1 MIIVVEQDKT
11 RRDKLISI
19 LEPCSSVIGVGTAR
33 ELIWNLKNISLD
45 LILMNPALPDL
56 KGKEFDLVSR
66 VRNNFSKSE
75 LPIVL
80 LLPGDD
86 RKGALRGFDAGIND
100 VVHIPLDPELL
111 LARVNHQMVVHD
123 EFKKLLVT
131 YYRKGSEE
139 EFDTTMSDKDPEFR
153 ANRLRDRTL
162 PCEIPMTLLAGE
174 KSYFCKS
181 IWITHNSIL
190 LLAFEEIPAQE
201 SYRLGMTHLNGSR
214 IDMGVIEIRRET
226 IRDTLV
232 PGSLKLNLR
241 IVDAAE
247 DYDELFAS
255 LQKAFREDGSRGLR
269 DAMPVPDN
277 DEVTPSLSAT
287 MVFSSNDASFNMVEG
302 TRYKFEQNLG
312 RGSFAAVYL
321 VRDNLLKRTVAMKVL
336 NPEYAKLKKARLNF
350 LSEAQISA
358 QFHHPNVVFVYE
370 VGEIFSEHYG
380 DHLTFPDAI
389 LADHPER
396 MNYFTMQH
404 VEGETLTNWLG
415 NHGRE
420 KMEVYIEIM
429 EKILLALDFAH
440 QKGVT
445 HRDIKPDNILI
456 AKDNQVLVAD
466 FGIATLVKTEDGP
479 QGSTDVACTPKYAAP
494 EQLLGEEMDGRSD
507 IYSFGILAYE
517 MLAGKA
523 PFGGRSLA
531 QIAQKHIREKPQ
543 PIRKYRKDLDVD
555 LEAVILKCLEMKPK
569 YRHQSAAEILKELS
583 NFRTTDQGTDTVMEV
598 LGDLINQAIVVTTL
612 VDGARILEKMIAF
625 LNLHRT
631 SDNVKRIHNIRSK
644 LSETSLLNLLIE
656 KNLNESNFQ
665 LLYQFFMELNSSR
678 AVSNLLQ
685 WFCRESNSRTKLF
698 LGELAVISSGRDLL
712 PLVVFGHELSDHEA
726 SILLRSFG
734 EVAPKTREPIYLEW
748 AKHGGYQTQ
757 MELLKIITVAERP
770 ETEVL
775 AILDHYV
782 NGHGTVHQAV
792 RRLADELLDEHL
804 AH

>member
-1 MIIVVEQDKT
+1 MIIVVEHDKAI
-11 RRDKLISI
+11 RDRLIGI
-19 LEPCSSVIGVGTAR
+19 LEPDHATMGVGTAR
-33 ELIWNLKNISLD
+33 ELIWNLKNVSLD
-45 LILMNPALPDL
+45 MILMNPALPDL
-56 KGKEFDLVSR
+56 NGKEFDLVSR

-75 LPIVL
+75 LPIIL
-80 LLPGDD
+80 ALREDD
-86 RKGALRGFDAGIND
+86 REATLLGFEAGIND
-100 VVHIPLDPELL
+100 VVHLPLDPELV
-111 LARVNHQMVVHD
+111 LARVQHQMVVHD

-131 YYRKGSEE
+131 YYRKGSEDD
-139 EFDTTMSDKDPEFR
+139 FDTTMSDKDPEFR
-153 ANRLRDRTL
+153 ASKTRDRTL
-162 PCEIPMTLLAGE
+162 PCEIPMTLIAGE

-190 LLAFEEIPAQE
+190 LLAFEEIPVFE
-201 SYRLGMTHLNGSR
+201 NYRLGLTHLNGSR

-226 IRDTLV
+226 ILDTLV
-232 PGSLKLNLR
+232 PGTLKLNLR
-241 IVDAAE
+241 IVDAAQ
-247 DYDELFAS
+247 DYDELYSS
-255 LQKAFREDGSRGLR
+255 LQTAFREDGARGLR
-269 DAMPVPDN
+269 QAMPVPDN
-277 DEVTPSLSAT
+277 DEHMPSLSAT
-287 MVFSSNDASFNMVEG
+287 MVFSSNDASFNMVQG

-350 LSEAQISA
+350 LNEAQISA

-370 VGEIFSEHYG
+370 VGEIFSEHYD
-380 DHLTFPDAI
+380 DHLSFPGAI

-420 KMEVYIEIM
+420 DVDVYINIM
-429 EKILLALDFAH
+429 EKILQALDFAH

-466 FGIATLVKTEDGP
+466 FGIATLVQTEDGP

-523 PFGGRSLA
+523 PFGGRSLTE
-531 QIAQKHIREKPQ
+531 IAQKHIREKPQ
-543 PIRKYRKDLDVD
+543 SIRKYRKDVDVD
-555 LEAVILKCLEMKPK
+555 LEAIILKCLEKKPK
-569 YRHQSAAEILKELS
+569 HRHQTAEEILKALS
-583 NFRTTDQGTDTVMEV
+583 NFHGVEPGSDSVMSV
-598 LGDLINQAIVVTTL
+598 LADLINQAIVVTNL

-631 SDNVKRIHNIRSK
+631 SDNANQIQAIRSK

-685 WFCRESNSRTKLF
+685 WFCRENNARTKLF

-734 EVAPKTREPIYLEW
+734 EVAPKSREPIYLEW
-748 AKHGGYQTQ
+748 AKHSGYQTQ

-770 ETEVL
+770 ASEVV
-775 AILDHYV
+775 AILDLYV